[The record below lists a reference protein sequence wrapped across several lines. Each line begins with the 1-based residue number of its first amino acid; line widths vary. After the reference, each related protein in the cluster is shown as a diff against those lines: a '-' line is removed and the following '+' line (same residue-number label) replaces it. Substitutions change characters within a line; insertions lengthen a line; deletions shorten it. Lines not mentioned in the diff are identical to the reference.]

1 MAIIIPNLRLGH
13 AKATPGEQRLA
24 HRLESL
30 LDDDWL
36 CFYNV
41 PVGKRRRYPDFILV
55 HPQRGL
61 LFLEV
66 KDWKLSSINRIDH
79 DRVEL
84 ETASGLKAT
93 VNPVKQAREGAL
105 HTIDMLQCD
114 PHLKEKQGQYKGKL
128 ICPYGYGAVL
138 TNITRKQI
146 QSVAQDDESERVL
159 PGRLLICQDEMLED
173 TEPEEFQ
180 GRLWGMFEYRF
191 KKPLTL
197 PDLNRI
203 RWHLY
208 PEIRIDNLELFP
220 QQKAPGQVSVPDV
233 VKVMDIHQEQLA
245 RGLGDGH
252 RVIHGV
258 AGSGKTLILEFRSE
272 VLAEL
277 LNKPILVLCFNI
289 TLAAQLRSHMRSK
302 GIADKVHVYHFHD
315 WCGEQLRTH
324 QVDVAEGDKPVW
336 ERQVDSVIAGVEKGQ
351 IPRGQYGALLID
363 EGHDFEESWLRLVVQ
378 MIDRNTNSLLLLY
391 DDAQSIYR
399 RSGLSF
405 SLSSVGVQ
413 ARGRTKILKLNY
425 RNTRQI
431 LNFAYEFAKELLQEK
446 NSGDDH
452 VPLIKP
458 QAAGVDGPMPIF
470 KQWGS
475 FEEEASFAADCVAK
489 WHDDGVPWGEVA
501 IIYDARWMG
510 EAVAKSFQQRG
521 IPFQSLHTPA
531 RRKRYNPQG
540 DEVVLL
546 TRHSS
551 KGLEF
556 SSVILVGLGQLRAE
570 PENVADESRLLYVA
584 MTRAREC
591 LLITASETN
600 VYTQK
605 IESITAGPSAGHCGS
620 FLRARHRV

>member
-1 MAIIIPNLRLGH
+1 MAIIIPNLRLGN
-13 AKATPGEQRLA
+13 AKATPGEKRLA
-24 HRLESL
+24 DRLESL

-41 PVGKRRRYPDFILV
+41 PVGKQRRYPDFILV
-55 HPQRGL
+55 HPRCGL

-66 KDWKLSSINRIDH
+66 KDWKLSSISRIDH
-79 DRVEL
+79 DTVRL
-84 ETASGLKAT
+84 NTASGLKAT
-93 VNPVKQAREGAL
+93 ANPVKQARQYAL
-105 HTIDMLQCD
+105 QTINKLQED
-114 PHLKEKQGQYKGKL
+114 PHLRQKQGHFEGKL
-128 ICPYGYGAVL
+128 ICPYAFGVVL

-146 QSVAQDDESERVL
+146 QSVKRDEVSEQVL
-159 PGRLLICQDEMLED
+159 PDHLLICQDEMLED
-173 TEPEEFQ
+173 TDPAAFEK
-180 GRLWGMFEYRF
+180 RLCDMFEYTFPRS
-191 KKPLTL
+191 LTL

-208 PEIRIDNLELFP
+208 PEIRIDSLELFP
-220 QQKAPGQVSVPDV
+220 QQKAPEQASVPDV

-277 LNKPILVLCFNI
+277 LNKPILVLCYNI
-289 TLAAQLRSHMRSK
+289 TLAAKLRSHVHSK
-302 GIADKVHVYHFHD
+302 GIADKVHVRHFHD
-315 WCGEQLRTH
+315 WCGEQLKTH
-324 QVDVAEGDKPVW
+324 QVDVADGDKPVW

-363 EGHDFEESWLRLVVQ
+363 EGHDFEEEWLRLVVR

-399 RSGLSF
+399 RSGLGF
-405 SLSSVGVQ
+405 SLSSVGVH

-446 NSGDDH
+446 SSGDDH
-452 VPLIKP
+452 VPLVKP
-458 QAAGVDGPMPIF
+458 QAAGVDGPVPVF
-470 KQWGS
+470 KQFGS
-475 FEEEASFAADCVAK
+475 FEEEAGFAADCVAK
-489 WHDDGVPWGEVA
+489 WREDGVPRREMA

-510 EAVAKSFQQRG
+510 ETVAKTLRQRG
-521 IPFQSLHTPA
+521 IPVQLLNTSA
-531 RRKRYNPQG
+531 RRKRYDPQN
-540 DEVVLL
+540 DEVVVL

-556 SSVILVGLGQLRAE
+556 SRVILVGLGQLRAE
-570 PENVADESRLLYVA
+570 PENVAEESRLLYVA

-591 LLITASETN
+591 LLITASGTN

-605 IESITAGPSAGHCGS
+605 IESITAAKT
-620 FLRARHRV
+620 

>member
-1 MAIIIPNLRLGH
+1 M
-13 AKATPGEQRLA
+13 
-24 HRLESL
+24 ESL

-79 DRVEL
+79 DSVEL

-114 PHLKEKQGQYKGKL
+114 PNLKEKQGQYKGKL
-128 ICPYGYGAVL
+128 ICPYGYGVVL

-146 QSVAQDDESERVL
+146 QSVAPDDVSERVL
-159 PGRLLICQDEMLED
+159 PSRLLICQDEMLED
-173 TEPEEFQ
+173 TDPDAFQ
-180 GRLWGMFEYRF
+180 ERLWGMFEYRF

-197 PDLNRI
+197 PDLNR
-203 RWHLY
+203 
-208 PEIRIDNLELFP
+208 
-220 QQKAPGQVSVPDV
+220 
-233 VKVMDIHQEQLA
+233 
-245 RGLGDGH
+245 
-252 RVIHGV
+252 
-258 AGSGKTLILEFRSE
+258 
-272 VLAEL
+272 
-277 LNKPILVLCFNI
+277 
-289 TLAAQLRSHMRSK
+289 
-302 GIADKVHVYHFHD
+302 
-315 WCGEQLRTH
+315 
-324 QVDVAEGDKPVW
+324 
-336 ERQVDSVIAGVEKGQ
+336 
-351 IPRGQYGALLID
+351 
-363 EGHDFEESWLRLVVQ
+363 
-378 MIDRNTNSLLLLY
+378 
-391 DDAQSIYR
+391 
-399 RSGLSF
+399 
-405 SLSSVGVQ
+405 
-413 ARGRTKILKLNY
+413 
-425 RNTRQI
+425 
-431 LNFAYEFAKELLQEK
+431 
-446 NSGDDH
+446 
-452 VPLIKP
+452 
-458 QAAGVDGPMPIF
+458 
-470 KQWGS
+470 
-475 FEEEASFAADCVAK
+475 
-489 WHDDGVPWGEVA
+489 
-501 IIYDARWMG
+501 
-510 EAVAKSFQQRG
+510 FQQRG

-605 IESITAGPSAGHCGS
+605 IEPETRGGP
-620 FLRARHRV
+620 